1 MSEDAVPTIFPNCPL
16 YLSSIPRKRRKIERT
31 EVTQNFDQYEN
42 TSSSVSAGTS
52 TATQE
57 ENLFESIWDMKY
69 VLDFPN
75 QAWTLTRLSEDDK
88 AIVLMK
94 TEIISGIPVTRKKIV
109 VLPNMNFKLYF
120 EIYPVNFEVLNINSH
135 VIDSVTDLENLVKNF
150 DEVVSCDGIE
160 DIKTYKSLHMEC
172 ATKDLLTNR
181 WHHKKCVYISKK
193 LCQNC
198 RTLKNSFRMQAAR
211 RNVIRK
217 NITLKGTKEALKKI
231 RHKKTSAISRLK
243 KKCDI
248 LQKHFIDQQKSMSN
262 ISQEALKEK
271 ISKLNLPTPQLLLID
286 ECIRISEYKSKNCR
300 RYTEDWLLLC
310 LLFHIRNPSAYKFMR
325 TSDILP
331 LPAPCTIRRYM
342 AMIDMKCGLDES
354 FFTALKKKMSSK
366 EDHQKHGILVFDEM
380 SVRTSRDV
388 NVKTMKFNGV
398 VDFGD
403 DIEIPSN
410 DVEQLA
416 DHALVFLFSSLGE
429 NFKQP
434 VAVYAAKNATKGI
447 LLSKLII
454 KVIIKLEQAGA
465 FVDGVICDGAST
477 NRNMWK
483 HLGVTGDLLQP
494 VNKIKHPVDDA
505 RNLFFFSDAPHLI
518 KCVRNCMHRSPHLM
532 ASMQMKLSI
541 PVYTLL

>member
-1 MSEDAVPTIFPNCPL
+1 MPTIFPNCPL

-198 RTLKNSFRMQAAR
+198 RTLK
-211 RNVIRK
+211 I
-217 NITLKGTKEALKKI
+217 
-231 RHKKTSAISRLK
+231 
-243 KKCDI
+243 
-248 LQKHFIDQQKSMSN
+248 HF
-262 ISQEALKEK
+262 
-271 ISKLNLPTPQLLLID
+271 
-286 ECIRISEYKSKNCR
+286 ECK
-300 RYTEDWLLLC
+300 
-310 LLFHIRNPSAYKFMR
+310 
-325 TSDILP
+325 
-331 LPAPCTIRRYM
+331 
-342 AMIDMKCGLDES
+342 
-354 FFTALKKKMSSK
+354 
-366 EDHQKHGILVFDEM
+366 
-380 SVRTSRDV
+380 
-388 NVKTMKFNGV
+388 
-398 VDFGD
+398 
-403 DIEIPSN
+403 
-410 DVEQLA
+410 QLA
-416 DHALVFLFSSLGE
+416 E
-429 NFKQP
+429 
-434 VAVYAAKNATKGI
+434 
-447 LLSKLII
+447 
-454 KVIIKLEQAGA
+454 
-465 FVDGVICDGAST
+465 
-477 NRNMWK
+477 M
-483 HLGVTGDLLQP
+483 
-494 VNKIKHPVDDA
+494 
-505 RNLFFFSDAPHLI
+505 
-518 KCVRNCMHRSPHLM
+518 
-532 ASMQMKLSI
+532 
-541 PVYTLL
+541 